1 MGKIALQMEAVQMK
15 IIFNCFSKISSQ
27 ISRDDCL
34 HYVPEILLP
43 LYKVCEGF
51 SGKVIPDDIKQLAEE
66 VRETIKNTIGI
77 QNFVQVYSEIRKNLK
92 VKRDKRK
99 QEEKVMAVVN
109 TMRNAKRKLRIAAK
123 HRANKKRKIMTM
135 KMGRWVHQKQRTM

>member
-1 MGKIALQMEAVQMK
+1 MAIKLFSRSYYSGHSWLYLMILM
-15 IIFNCFSKISSQ
+15 IFWCNLLICLYVTGITCPA
-27 ISRDDCL
+27 DD
-34 HYVPEILLP
+34 V
-43 LYKVCEGF
+43 
-51 SGKVIPDDIKQLAEE
+51 KQLAEE

-92 VKRDKRK
+92 AKRDKRK

-109 TMRNAKRKLRIAAK
+109 PMRNAKRKTRIAAK

-135 KMGRWVHQKQRTM
+135 KMGRWVHNKQRTM

>member
-1 MGKIALQMEAVQMK
+1 MAIKLFSRSYYSGHSWLYLMILM
-15 IIFNCFSKISSQ
+15 IFWCNLLICLYVTGITCTA
-27 ISRDDCL
+27 DD
-34 HYVPEILLP
+34 V
-43 LYKVCEGF
+43 
-51 SGKVIPDDIKQLAEE
+51 KQLAEE

-92 VKRDKRK
+92 AKRDKRK

-109 TMRNAKRKLRIAAK
+109 PMRNAKRKIRIAAK

-135 KMGRWVHQKQRTM
+135 KMGRWVHNKQRTM